1 MKYKV
6 EYSQIVRRK
15 MKNLKKYLT
24 DNFGEEKAKKG
35 IKAIT
40 SSVKGL
46 GDFPDKGISVAEMFG
61 IDTDYYYLYVNH
73 NYMFYYLIGDRV
85 IVAEMFDEREDFM
98 YKLFG
103 ISCESEESIDYWGKN

>member
-24 DNFGEEKAKKG
+24 DNFGEEKSKKG

-46 GDFPDKGISVAEMFG
+46 GDFPDKGISVAEMF
-61 IDTDYYYLYVNH
+61 
-73 NYMFYYLIGDRV
+73 
-85 IVAEMFDEREDFM
+85 DEREDFM

-103 ISCESEESIDYWGKN
+103 ISSESEESIDYWGE

>member
-6 EYSQIVRRK
+6 EYSWIVRRK

-46 GDFPDKGISVAEMFG
+46 GDFPDKGISVAEMF
-61 IDTDYYYLYVNH
+61 
-73 NYMFYYLIGDRV
+73 
-85 IVAEMFDEREDFM
+85 DEREDFM

-103 ISCESEESIDYWGKN
+103 ISSESEESIDYWGE

>member
-24 DNFGEEKAKKG
+24 DSFGEEKAKMG
-35 IKAIT
+35 FMAIT

-46 GDFPDKGISVAEMFG
+46 GDFPDKGISVAEMF
-61 IDTDYYYLYVNH
+61 
-73 NYMFYYLIGDRV
+73 
-85 IVAEMFDEREDFM
+85 DEREDFM

-103 ISCESEESIDYWGKN
+103 ISSESEESIDYWGE